1 MRRFLTSLAF
11 SLNAFAF
18 GAITCAAIVASYGH
32 TQLGNVNAAASVLG
46 IGFFTFV
53 VMIVSA
59 LPTAQR
65 NLIFMLSGP
74 VGRFFARFGAILL
87 VLFAFAIASVTVL
100 RRSEPMFGVI
110 GTEHVLLAFLVYAI
124 LMVLAFVVPGLAY
137 PRRERPEPAPEPEVW
152 IPQAMPAS
160 RVPATGRARAAGPP
174 PAKERL
180 RVRIMRE
187 VLGVSFFGPAFVAFY
202 GSAWAWFL
210 PSPDHAAWVAERWWT
225 IGAASLA
232 VFLVIV
238 LFLPL
243 AKPRSFVAKRPWLQR
258 PLAVLVLT
266 PFGLG
271 VPFALERGFPAL
283 QSFAVAAPVTTE
295 EVVVVGQG
303 ELLRRKMCDRTVE
316 VAFPGAEAPAGMLCE
331 VPREIWDAVRP
342 GDRLVLTGYWTA
354 FGFRYESVARP

>member
-18 GAITCAAIVASYGH
+18 GAITCAALVASYGH

-59 LPTAQR
+59 LPTAQS
-65 NLIFMLSGP
+65 NLIYMLSGP

-100 RRSEPMFGVI
+100 RRPEPMFGVI
-110 GTEHVLLAFLVYAI
+110 GTEHVLLGFLAYAI

-137 PRRERPEPAPEPEVW
+137 PRRERPEPEPEPEVY
-152 IPQAMPAS
+152 IPRATATS
-160 RVPATGRARAAGPP
+160 RVPAAGRARAAGPP
-174 PAKERL
+174 PVKERL
-180 RVRIMRE
+180 RVRIVRE
-187 VLGVSFFGPAFVAFY
+187 VLGVALFVPTLVAFY
-202 GSAWAWFL
+202 GSGWAWFL
-210 PSPDHAAWVAERWWT
+210 PSPEHAAWMAEWWWT
-225 IGAASLA
+225 IAAVSLA

-238 LFLPL
+238 LYLPL
-243 AKPRSFVAKRPWLQR
+243 AKPRLFVAKRPWLQR

-271 VPFALERGFPAL
+271 IPFALERGFPAL
-283 QSFAVAAPVTTE
+283 QSFAVTAPVTTE
-295 EVVVVGQG
+295 EVVVVAQG
-303 ELLRRKMCDRTVE
+303 ELTRRRMCDRTVE
-316 VAFPGAEAPAGMLCE
+316 VAFPGAAPAGMLCD
-331 VPREIWDAVRP
+331 VPQDIWDAVQP
-342 GDRLVLTGYWTA
+342 GDRLILTGYWTA
-354 FGFRYESVARP
+354 HGFRYERVTRP

>member
-18 GAITCAAIVASYGH
+18 GAITCAALVASYGH
-32 TQLGNVNAAASVLG
+32 TQLGDVNAAASVLG

-59 LPTAQR
+59 LPTAQS

-100 RRSEPMFGVI
+100 RRSEPLFGVI
-110 GTEHVLLAFLVYAI
+110 GTGHVLLAFLVYAI

-137 PRRERPEPAPEPEVW
+137 PRRERPAPEPEVY

-160 RVPATGRARAAGPP
+160 RVPVAGRARAAGPP
-174 PAKERL
+174 SVKERL
-180 RVRIMRE
+180 RVRIVRE
-187 VLGVSFFGPAFVAFY
+187 VLGVCLFVPCLVAFY
-202 GSAWAWFL
+202 GSGWAWFL
-210 PSPDHAAWVAERWWT
+210 PSPDHAAWMAERWWT
-225 IGAASLA
+225 IAAASLA
-232 VFLVIV
+232 AFLVIV

-271 VPFALERGFPAL
+271 VPFALERGLPAL
-283 QSFAVAAPVTTE
+283 QSFAVTAPVTTE
-295 EVVVVGQG
+295 EVVVVEQG
-303 ELLRRKMCDRTVE
+303 PLHRRKMCDRTVE
-316 VAFPGAEAPAGMLCE
+316 VAFPGAAPAGMLCD
-331 VPREIWDAVRP
+331 VPREIWDAVQP
-342 GDRLVLTGYWTA
+342 GDRLVLTGYWTQY
-354 FGFRYESVARP
+354 GFRYETVARP